1 MPLIF
6 LLTKNTP
13 RSNFKISSIMKQS
26 EILSYKKI
34 ANILHQF
41 KKECA
46 LSEEFLTLTAEHAL
60 YEDSCNVVKLKRQ
73 ISELIN
79 FLGTVA
85 ENAKIEE
92 KG

>member
-26 EILSYKKI
+26 EFLIYKKI

-46 LSEEFLTLTAEHAL
+46 LSEEFLTLTTDHAL
-60 YEDSCNVVKLKRQ
+60 FKDSCNVVKLKRQ
-73 ISELIN
+73 ISDLIN
-79 FLGTVA
+79 YLDTAA
-85 ENAKIEE
+85 ENTKITE

>member
-13 RSNFKISSIMKQS
+13 RSNIKITSIMKTN
-26 EILSYKKI
+26 EFLSLKMV

-41 KKECA
+41 EKECE
-46 LSEEFLTLTAEHAL
+46 LSEQFVKLTAEHAMF
-60 YEDSCNVVKLKRQ
+60 EDSCKVVKLRRQ
-73 ISELIN
+73 ISELVN
-79 FLGTVA
+79 FLCTA
-85 ENAKIEE
+85 ADYAKIVE

>member
-1 MPLIF
+1 MPLII

-26 EILSYKKI
+26 EFLSYKKI
-34 ANILHQF
+34 ANILNQF
-41 KKECA
+41 KKECS
-46 LSEEFLTLTAEHAL
+46 LSAEFLTLTADHAL
-60 YEDSCNVVKLKRQ
+60 FKDACNVVKLKRQ

-79 FLGTVA
+79 FLNTAA
-85 ENAKIEE
+85 ENAKNAE

>member
-13 RSNFKISSIMKQS
+13 RLNFKITSIMKTT
-26 EILSYKKI
+26 EFLSLKMI

-41 KKECA
+41 NKECG
-46 LSEEFLTLTAEHAL
+46 LSEQFVKLTAEHAL
-60 YEDSCNVVKLKRQ
+60 FEDSCNVVKLKRQ

-79 FLGTVA
+79 FLDTAA
-85 ENAKIEE
+85 EYAKIAE